1 VAICLYRTVAEKG
14 SGSDLQQVMA
24 FDDQV
29 TYGQPKP
36 GQLSD
41 TGPITTASSVVVQ
54 RFAIT
59 MDVTFEA
66 VPGQSTFHP
75 TKVGSKP
82 PMTVTEVTPARPA
95 TPVATGYTGPRGPDV
110 STIKGRYKRLWA
122 DDTWILM
129 VAALASLGLEYDVV
143 NSHRKAFFPTYI
155 F

>member
-59 MDVTFEA
+59 MDVITFEA

-82 PMTVTEVTPARPA
+82 PIASPPQVASPPPVHATMSRPA
-95 TPVATGYTGPRGPDV
+95 APIDPRIVGSYGSTLTFPLPVIPNFCKITLLCGSHPSRAWSRSNDSATD
-110 STIKGRYKRLWA
+110 
-122 DDTWILM
+122 
-129 VAALASLGLEYDVV
+129 
-143 NSHRKAFFPTYI
+143 
-155 F
+155 